1 MQVKRGEGR
10 KSAPRAC
17 GCPLA
22 LLVVMFVVVV
32 TGALLA
38 PALPSVLM
46 RIVGFYPA
54 APRNIAPPAD
64 ISEAF
69 IGSVS
74 QAQVTLQIDGAG
86 QLQLPQVSK
95 LSAELGRDEEGNTI
109 ARLEFSEQELLA
121 LCQQFGDSC
130 SERGNPIRNARFRLD
145 SAGIAVS
152 GEAYVDVLG
161 AWQNVELY
169 LVLESENT
177 VRVDNIS
184 LGGVHYKVPD
194 NELGR
199 QIRSAEASVN
209 QILQQSSVRA
219 SGKSFRLSRL
229 AISQNRLVAILR

>member
-1 MQVKRGEGR
+1 M
-10 KSAPRAC
+10 
-17 GCPLA
+17 
-22 LLVVMFVVVV
+22 LLVVL

-46 RIVGFYPA
+46 RIVGFEPVE
-54 APRNIAPPAD
+54 PRNIAPLVDTGAAP
-64 ISEAF
+64 
-69 IGSVS
+69 IGAVS
-74 QAQVTLQIDGAG
+74 QAQVTLQIAGSG
-86 QLQLPQVSK
+86 QLQLPQLPK
-95 LSAELGRDEEGNTI
+95 LSAEVGRDAQGNTI

-121 LCQQFGDSC
+121 LCQQVGDSC
-130 SERGNPIRNARFRLD
+130 SERGNPIRNIRFRLD
-145 SAGIAVS
+145 SAGIVVS

-161 AWQNVELY
+161 AWQDVELF

-199 QIRSAEASVN
+199 KIRSAEASVN
-209 QILQQSSVRA
+209 HILQQSSVRA

-229 AISQNRLVAILR
+229 AISRNRLVAVLR